1 MFMIDRTFRKELQ
14 NGCRVCAVVAALL
27 IGGCGGGGD
36 GSPTAPGGVG
46 SDTFATATVD
56 GQPFTASILA
66 ALTGVNDGSAY
77 LTLVALNG
85 CGAGNTLISLNPY
98 KLDSATLTEGT
109 YSTSKSIQIPLGP
122 GVSTTRRELT
132 ATIIQNNQNWIAPST
147 AGGGSGTLTIT
158 ALSSSYV
165 EGTFSFVAV
174 PDFGNTSGVNR
185 SVSGSFRAKIED
197 KRIC

>member
-1 MFMIDRTFRKELQ
+1 MIDRTFSKELQ
-14 NGCRVCAVVAALL
+14 NGCHVVAVVAALL
-27 IGGCGGGGD
+27 ISGCGGGDD
-36 GSPTAPGGVG
+36 GSPTAPGGPG

-56 GQPFTASILA
+56 GQPFTASILV
-66 ALTGVNDGSAY
+66 ALLGVNDGRAY
-77 LTLVALNG
+77 LSLVALNG
-85 CGAGNTLISLNPY
+85 CGANNTQIALNPY

-122 GVSTTRRELT
+122 GVSRTQRELT

-158 ALSSSYV
+158 SLSSSYV
-165 EGTFSFVAV
+165 EGAFSFVAV
-174 PDFGNTSGVNR
+174 PDFGNTTGINR
-185 SVSGSFRAKIED
+185 SATGSFRAKIED